1 MRRTLT
7 RVALALVVGLGALW
21 VTGALDG
28 LAGGLQAA
36 QRAAQERLAG
46 ASRALRGGEPGAL

>member
-36 QRAAQERLAG
+36 QRAAQER
-46 ASRALRGGEPGAL
+46 